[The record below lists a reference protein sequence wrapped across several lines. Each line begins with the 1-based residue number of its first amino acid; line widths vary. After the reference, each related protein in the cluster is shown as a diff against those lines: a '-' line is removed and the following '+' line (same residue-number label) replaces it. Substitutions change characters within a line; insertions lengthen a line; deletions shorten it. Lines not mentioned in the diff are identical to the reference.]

1 MDVAILTIGTE
12 LTRGELV
19 NTNAAWLSTRLTEL
33 GFDVVEHAVVADDKP
48 KIVRAFHRL
57 ASEVGVVIVTGGL
70 GPTTDD
76 LTAECAA
83 EALGVALVRDEDS
96 LARIRERFVSLKR
109 TMSVSNEKQADFPAG
124 ATVLVNPI
132 GTAPGFFVTLGDAR
146 LFFTPGVPRE
156 MKKLFDE
163 QIAPRIESHAK
174 RDSYQIRI
182 GTFGLPESVV
192 GERLAGL
199 EEANPGLVIG
209 YRAHFPEV
217 EVKVFVRA
225 GDAAAAE
232 SRARSLADE
241 VTRRL
246 GDHAYGE
253 GDGGL
258 VAHVSELLVAKG
270 LTLALAESCTGGLV
284 GHLLTRPAGASRFLL
299 AGAITYANEAK
310 TEFAN
315 VPAELIAAHGAV
327 SEPVARAMA
336 EGIRARAKA
345 DFGVAITGVAG
356 PGGGS
361 PEKPVG
367 TVFLAVASRSGTVVK
382 PLLFVHDR
390 PMIQTYAAYAALDL
404 LRRTVAGLP

>member
-1 MDVAILTIGTE
+1 MDAAILTIGTE

-19 NTNAAWLSTRLTEL
+19 NTNAAWIGTRLTEL
-33 GFDVVEHAVVADDKP
+33 GFDVVEHAVVADDRD
-48 KIVRAFHRL
+48 KIVRVFHRL
-57 ASEVGVVIVTGGL
+57 SAEVGVVIVTGGL

-83 EALGVALVRDEDS
+83 QALGAPLVRDEAS
-96 LARIRERFVSLKR
+96 LAKIRERFVMLKR
-109 TMSVSNEKQADFPAG
+109 PMSISNEKQADLPRG
-124 ATVLVNPI
+124 ATVLPNPV
-132 GTAPGFFVTLGDAR
+132 GTAPGFAIALGKAR
-146 LFFTPGVPRE
+146 FFFTPGVPRE
-156 MKKLFDE
+156 MKKMFDE
-163 QIAPRIESHAK
+163 QIVPHIEGHAS
-174 RDSYQIRI
+174 RDTFQIRI

-199 EEANPGLVIG
+199 EAANPGLVIG

-217 EVKVFVRA
+217 EVKILVRA
-225 GDAAAAE
+225 EDHTKAE
-232 SRARSLADE
+232 ERARALADE
-241 VTRRL
+241 TKRRL

-253 GDGGL
+253 GDGGF
-258 VAHVSELLVAKG
+258 VAHVSELLAGRG

-284 GHLLTRPAGASRFLL
+284 GHLLTKPAGASRFLL

-310 TEFAN
+310 TDLAN
-315 VPAELIAAHGAV
+315 VPAALIAAHGAV

-336 EGIRARAKA
+336 EGIRARSKA
-345 DFGVAITGVAG
+345 DFGLAITGVAG

-367 TVFLAVASRSGTVVK
+367 TVFLAVASAKETVVK

-390 PMIQTYAAYAALDL
+390 AMIQMYAAFCALDL
-404 LRRTVAGLP
+404 LRRAVIGLG